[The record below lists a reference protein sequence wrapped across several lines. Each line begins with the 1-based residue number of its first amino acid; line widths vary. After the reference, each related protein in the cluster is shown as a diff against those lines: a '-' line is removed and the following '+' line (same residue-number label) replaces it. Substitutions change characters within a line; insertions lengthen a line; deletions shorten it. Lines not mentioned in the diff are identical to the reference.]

1 MQEFLT
7 GRFTLLAGLVVLAI
21 LGSMFLLLEL
31 GYRIGRRHREEGW
44 RQGLGTLEGGVFGL
58 MGLLLAF
65 TFSGAASRFDA
76 RRTLIVEEANDIG
89 TAWLRIDLLP
99 VDAQRA
105 IRDSFRSYVDA
116 RIATYR
122 AMPDY
127 RVAMEHNARMEQLQ
141 GVIWQQATTAT
152 REGWVGPNLLLPAL
166 NAMFDIIDSEGL
178 LARVVESGKYLGG
191 ELGEL
196 VTEFPGYVTE
206 TRGRGLL
213 RGVAVASGS
222 VGVVAKCREKGLLLS
237 VASDKVVRFAPPY
250 IVERAQLDEAV
261 GILRGVLQEVVS
273 EAAK

>member
-166 NAMFDIIDSEGL
+166 NAMFDITNSRKWATRAHPPGIVYVL
-178 LARVVESGKYLGG
+178 LAVLVLMTSMLAGYAMSAAARRWSHIIAYVLMVSLTIWVILDLEYPRLGVIRVDDFDQAIVD
-191 ELGEL
+191 
-196 VTEFPGYVTE
+196 V
-206 TRGRGLL
+206 R
-213 RGVAVASGS
+213 ASM
-222 VGVVAKCREKGLLLS
+222 K
-237 VASDKVVRFAPPY
+237 
-250 IVERAQLDEAV
+250 
-261 GILRGVLQEVVS
+261 
-273 EAAK
+273 